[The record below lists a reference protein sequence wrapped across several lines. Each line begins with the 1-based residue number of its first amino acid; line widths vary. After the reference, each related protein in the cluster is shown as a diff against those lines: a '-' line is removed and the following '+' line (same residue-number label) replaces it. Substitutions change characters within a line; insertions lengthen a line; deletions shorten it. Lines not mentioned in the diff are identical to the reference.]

1 MNEFFIGDNTRKSTK
16 SKADFTYDI
25 FKGKNSG
32 KSLFQILS
40 QRSAKN
46 MPNLNPK
53 EIFDAN
59 NKVNSML
66 SKNLKTIYNEN
77 NQDSMNLPLYKNV
90 DNLLKKSHNSNK
102 YLYEQILNNQN
113 NNKLSYNN
121 NNSEKE
127 DQNNEICLNEEMS
140 NRDSFL
146 QASFQ
151 NSDEKRKQI
160 EKSPINKSSN
170 NSLEINYKFKNNL
183 SKSFN
188 KGKKK
193 GFNRLKTKNNSVLK
207 NKKTQQDDKDK
218 LKKLFKDKSIKM
230 QRRNSC
236 FLPPNN
242 NNFNFMNSNNY
253 INNEINCPS
262 LLIKKQ
268 HINSNLNLSIKK
280 SARKSLSINKDKR

>member
-1 MNEFFIGDNTRKSTK
+1 
-16 SKADFTYDI
+16 
-25 FKGKNSG
+25 
-32 KSLFQILS
+32 
-40 QRSAKN
+40 
-46 MPNLNPK
+46 
-53 EIFDAN
+53 
-59 NKVNSML
+59 
-66 SKNLKTIYNEN
+66 
-77 NQDSMNLPLYKNV
+77 
-90 DNLLKKSHNSNK
+90 
-102 YLYEQILNNQN
+102 
-113 NNKLSYNN
+113 
-121 NNSEKE
+121 
-127 DQNNEICLNEEMS
+127 MS

-230 QRRNSC
+230 QRRHSC

-242 NNFNFMNSNNY
+242 NNFNFMN
-253 INNEINCPS
+253 
-262 LLIKKQ
+262 
-268 HINSNLNLSIKK
+268 
-280 SARKSLSINKDKR
+280 